1 MGAIIVKGGDA
12 TRRKVLEMFPAESI
26 GTLTRALTR
35 TIGESFMTNGMANPT
50 MDETRRRFRILMDNV
65 MDLRGERKWGV
76 QRICSALPD
85 ILKCEL
91 NGGKYKPDDLRT
103 TWIASDG
110 D

>member
-1 MGAIIVKGGDA
+1 
-12 TRRKVLEMFPAESI
+12 MFPATSI

-35 TIGESFMTNGMANPT
+35 TIGKSFVDDGGMANPT
-50 MDETRRRFRILMDNV
+50 ADETRRRFRLLMENV
-65 MDLRGERKWGV
+65 MELRGERKWGV

-91 NGGKYKPDDLRT
+91 SGSKYQPDDKRT